1 MVVKLVRWTSWQA
14 FSSRKYE
21 AIINLRR
28 LEGLANLS
36 LKDSSG
42 LVVEIKWKGQ
52 KIIGLSSW
60 RRSVKRNYTDKGNV
74 CEDGASVDWNE
85 EFRILCSIL
94 GSKEDLI
101 PPWKLSFTVLQKGEN
116 QVVRSSYAVVGTASL
131 NLAEY
136 ASSSDGN
143 EISISLPLDVR
154 GTTAAEL
161 SPLLLLS
168 LSLVEL
174 RTDTKPSRTVRRS
187 IMPVTLS
194 PTSPFALSTEK
205 EGLSAIRAG
214 LDRVKIFRHC
224 VSAGKTKEVFHEE
237 NIATVNGF
245 YIKDKDSSQSSSLDS
260 DSLDDGGNE
269 EDSRV
274 QELFGYE
281 KLAHA
286 NRVAGIFL
294 PGTKTNNGDECWIY
308 CGNGAGCLDIDSDSS
323 QTTQQNS
330 MRKMLSWRKRKLSFK
345 SRKIKEEPLL
355 KKHYGEEGGDDIDFA
370 RRQQSTNEIFTWW
383 YNLELSAAAF
393 GDDNFAVGSWEQ
405 KEVTSR
411 DGHLKVNTEVF
422 FASIDQRS
430 ERASGESACTA
441 LVAVIAD
448 WLLSNQDEMPIK
460 SELDNLIRD
469 GSAEW
474 RNLCDNKDYLEQFPD
489 KHFDLDTVID
499 AKIRPLSVAAE
510 KSYVG
515 FFHPDGLEEEG
526 VFEFLKG
533 AMSFDTIWDEISLLA
548 ADLPTNA
555 GESIVYI
562 VSWNDHFFILKV
574 DKDAYYIID
583 TLGERLYEGCDQA
596 YILKFDKETVISR
609 LPNKTKASE
618 EKTSNTK
625 QSKNTESS
633 DKKDSIDT
641 KQSKSKESLKEK
653 NTIDTNQSK
662 SSEPS
667 ERKTSINTNQS
678 SEPSEAEP
686 STDVPQLNNTEKLD
700 EKPPVDVMQP
710 SDSEEATTPEQSS
723 SPKEA
728 STENKDESRNDDDT
742 DEEVVCTGKEC
753 CQEYIKSFLAAIPI
767 RELLEDVKK
776 KGLSSSTP
784 LHQRLQI
791 EFHRAK
797 MILDE
802 SNFGKSND

>member
-1 MVVKLVRWTSWQA
+1 M
-14 FSSRKYE
+14 F
-21 AIINLRR
+21 
-28 LEGLANLS
+28 
-36 LKDSSG
+36 
-42 LVVEIKWKGQ
+42 
-52 KIIGLSSW
+52 
-60 RRSVKRNYTDKGNV
+60 
-74 CEDGASVDWNE
+74 
-85 EFRILCSIL
+85 
-94 GSKEDLI
+94 
-101 PPWKLSFTVLQKGEN
+101 LQ
-116 QVVRSSYAVVGTASL
+116 
-131 NLAEY
+131 
-136 ASSSDGN
+136 
-143 EISISLPLDVR
+143 
-154 GTTAAEL
+154 
-161 SPLLLLS
+161 
-168 LSLVEL
+168 
-174 RTDTKPSRTVRRS
+174 
-187 IMPVTLS
+187 
-194 PTSPFALSTEK
+194 
-205 EGLSAIRAG
+205 
-214 LDRVKIFRHC
+214 
-224 VSAGKTKEVFHEE
+224 
-237 NIATVNGF
+237 
-245 YIKDKDSSQSSSLDS
+245 
-260 DSLDDGGNE
+260 
-269 EDSRV
+269 
-274 QELFGYE
+274 
-281 KLAHA
+281 
-286 NRVAGIFL
+286 
-294 PGTKTNNGDECWIY
+294 
-308 CGNGAGCLDIDSDSS
+308 
-323 QTTQQNS
+323 
-330 MRKMLSWRKRKLSFK
+330 
-345 SRKIKEEPLL
+345 
-355 KKHYGEEGGDDIDFA
+355 
-370 RRQQSTNEIFTWW
+370 W

-515 FFHPDGLEEEG
+515 FFHPEGLEEEG

-548 ADLPTNA
+548 ADLPTNT
-555 GESIVYI
+555 GESMVYI

-583 TLGERLYEGCDQA
+583 TLGERLYEGCNQA
-596 YILKFDKETVISR
+596 YILKFDRETVISR

-618 EKTSNTK
+618 EKTSDTK

-633 DKKDSIDT
+633 DKKASIDT

-667 ERKTSINTNQS
+667 E
-678 SEPSEAEP
+678 AEP
-686 STDVPQLNNTEKLD
+686 STTDVPQLNNTEMLE

-797 MILDE
+797 MMLDE

>member
-1 MVVKLVRWTSWQA
+1 M
-14 FSSRKYE
+14 F
-21 AIINLRR
+21 
-28 LEGLANLS
+28 
-36 LKDSSG
+36 
-42 LVVEIKWKGQ
+42 
-52 KIIGLSSW
+52 
-60 RRSVKRNYTDKGNV
+60 
-74 CEDGASVDWNE
+74 
-85 EFRILCSIL
+85 
-94 GSKEDLI
+94 
-101 PPWKLSFTVLQKGEN
+101 LQ
-116 QVVRSSYAVVGTASL
+116 
-131 NLAEY
+131 
-136 ASSSDGN
+136 
-143 EISISLPLDVR
+143 
-154 GTTAAEL
+154 
-161 SPLLLLS
+161 
-168 LSLVEL
+168 
-174 RTDTKPSRTVRRS
+174 
-187 IMPVTLS
+187 
-194 PTSPFALSTEK
+194 
-205 EGLSAIRAG
+205 
-214 LDRVKIFRHC
+214 
-224 VSAGKTKEVFHEE
+224 
-237 NIATVNGF
+237 
-245 YIKDKDSSQSSSLDS
+245 
-260 DSLDDGGNE
+260 
-269 EDSRV
+269 
-274 QELFGYE
+274 
-281 KLAHA
+281 
-286 NRVAGIFL
+286 
-294 PGTKTNNGDECWIY
+294 
-308 CGNGAGCLDIDSDSS
+308 
-323 QTTQQNS
+323 
-330 MRKMLSWRKRKLSFK
+330 
-345 SRKIKEEPLL
+345 
-355 KKHYGEEGGDDIDFA
+355 
-370 RRQQSTNEIFTWW
+370 W

-515 FFHPDGLEEEG
+515 FFHPEGLEEEG

-548 ADLPTNA
+548 ADLPTNT
-555 GESIVYI
+555 GESMVYI

-583 TLGERLYEGCDQA
+583 TLGERLYEGCNQA
-596 YILKFDKETVISR
+596 YILKFDRETVISR

-633 DKKDSIDT
+633 DKKASIDT

-667 ERKTSINTNQS
+667 E
-678 SEPSEAEP
+678 AEP
-686 STDVPQLNNTEKLD
+686 STTDVPQLNNTEMLE

-797 MILDE
+797 MMLDE